1 MKTRLKQGIALGATA
16 LAGCLLW
23 WFQPWLLVTDS
34 EVTESLPTSS
44 ISPSTGPSQGSIP
57 TSIPSSG
64 ISPSTEI
71 PDKRS
76 KTLEPAVSESDGE
89 PKELL
94 VGRFISHEHETLGT
108 VRVLSLA
115 DGSRVLRLDN
125 FDTSNGPD
133 LEVWLSD
140 APVIAGQA
148 GWFLADDGEHVS
160 LGKLKGN
167 KGNQNYA
174 IPPELEISRF
184 SSVSIWCVRFS
195 VSFGA
200 AELAK

>member
-1 MKTRLKQGIALGATA
+1 MMKTRLKKSIALGATA
-16 LAGCLLW
+16 LAGFLLW

-34 EVTESLPTSS
+34 EVTESVPTPS
-44 ISPSTGPSQGSIP
+44 ISPT
-57 TSIPSSG
+57 TIPSSG
-64 ISPSTEI
+64 STPSTEI
-71 PDKRS
+71 PDKAS
-76 KTLEPAVSESDGE
+76 TSLQPAVPESVGE
-89 PKELL
+89 PKGLL
-94 VGRFISHEHETLGT
+94 FGRLISHEHETSGT

-115 DGSRVLRLDN
+115 DGSRVLRLEN

-140 APVIAGQA
+140 APVIVGQA

-167 KGNQNYA
+167 KGNQNYV
-174 IPPELEISRF
+174 IPPELDLSRF